1 MFSLMNRAAV
11 PGRFRISALLF
22 GRLIRRV
29 LPLFLLRFLPRFLP
43 LFLLLFLLLL
53 AMTAGPTALAD
64 GDLAGQPAAAMTE
77 FQSGENAGFKADG
90 SGDGPILQISEIRG
104 SFERGQP
111 ASIFV
116 VLKNN
121 QTPSK
126 IADKSGLDRADARSI
141 RAELRSIDDSIK
153 ILSGTQMAG
162 LLIPGENV
170 TLQFA
175 ALAEGVPPGIYSFH
189 ILLNYSWLAQVTA
202 SDEGGAP
209 NLVFSY
215 DMRTMDLP
223 IQAEVMREQV
233 IELSVSEEDL
243 FSKISSKKDGT
254 LRLVLTNQGE
264 QTVENLSL
272 MARPVYPFMM
282 IENSPQLLSIAPK
295 ESAEM
300 SLMAFADENA
310 TPGYYALPCSIT
322 YESMTV
328 DRTKVMRSREGSV
341 IVYVGERDYPA
352 WLYLGVAA
360 GLSVLLV
367 GGWWVR
373 TGILRGRRRGRMRIV
388 KG

>member
-1 MFSLMNRAAV
+1 
-11 PGRFRISALLF
+11 
-22 GRLIRRV
+22 
-29 LPLFLLRFLPRFLP
+29 
-43 LFLLLFLLLL
+43 
-53 AMTAGPTALAD
+53 MTAWPTVLAD
-64 GDLAGQPAAAMTE
+64 GDLAGQPAAAITE

-121 QTPSK
+121 QTPSR

-141 RAELRSIDDSIK
+141 RAELRSADDSIK

-202 SDEGGAP
+202 SNEGGAP

-223 IQAEVMREQV
+223 IQAEVMREQG

-373 TGILRGRRRGRMRIV
+373 TEILRGRRRGRMRIV